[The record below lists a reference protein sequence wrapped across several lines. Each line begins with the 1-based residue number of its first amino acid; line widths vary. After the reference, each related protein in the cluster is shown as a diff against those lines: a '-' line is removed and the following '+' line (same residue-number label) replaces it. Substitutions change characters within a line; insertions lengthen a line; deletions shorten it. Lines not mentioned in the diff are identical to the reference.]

1 MRLLYPLIN
10 LLQVLALAV
19 WSVFWIT
26 AAMVVALVTRSG
38 EVPLLMARH
47 LWSPLWWRITGSTFT
62 VEPLPD
68 IDWSQPHIF
77 AMNHQSALDIP
88 CAFAAL
94 PVNLRFIAKHV
105 LRWVPFLGWYMEM
118 TGMIFIN
125 RSNRREAVLSLRKA
139 GERIRAGSNILV
151 FPEGTRSKDGRI
163 QPFKKGPFLLALEAQ
178 VPIVP
183 VAIEGA
189 WRALPTGTL
198 RMRPHAIRLKV
209 GQPIRTAGR
218 TYEDRDA
225 LLKEVRAAIVR
236 LHQELGGEGGV
247 GEDIAAPGVEGLGRD
262 PDAARHA
269 DEPSAV

>member
-19 WSVFWIT
+19 WSIFWIT
-26 AAMVVALVTRSG
+26 AAMVVALVTRRG
-38 EVPLLMARH
+38 EMPLVMARH
-47 LWSPLWWRITGSTFT
+47 LWAPLWWRITGSTFT

-125 RSNRREAVLSLRKA
+125 RANRHQATTSLRKA

-151 FPEGTRSKDGRI
+151 FPEGTRTKDGRI

-209 GQPIRTAGR
+209 GQPIPTAGR
-218 TYEDRDA
+218 TQEDRDV
-225 LLKEVRAAIVR
+225 LLKEVRAALVR
-236 LHQELGGEGGV
+236 LHQEIGGQGGV
-247 GEDIAAPGVEGLGRD
+247 DEDIAPPGVEGLGRGHT
-262 PDAARHA
+262 AARQA
-269 DEPSAV
+269 G